1 MNVSPCSTI
10 TLDAIREHYDVLSP
24 FYHRFWGEHIHHGYW
39 ENGESLPEAQTKLIA
54 RLATFAAIPAGAHVF
69 DVGCGIGGSA
79 LWLARELGCSVLG
92 ITISSVQVAIATQR
106 AAEAGVADRVRFE
119 VRDANRLESVTER
132 FDAIWSVECT
142 EHLFDKPRFFQNCF
156 RLLRS
161 GGRLAVCNWLA
172 EPRSPAEVELVNG
185 VRQAMLCPSFGSM
198 TDHLTWLRTTG
209 FESIRTEDDTRRV
222 EKTWDR
228 ALEVLSRPEVAI
240 LVGMADGN
248 TRRFAESFP
257 KIREAYAS
265 GAMTY
270 GLFAARKARAEID
283 PLSARSI

>member
-1 MNVSPCSTI
+1 MNVSPWSTI

-24 FYHRFWGEHIHHGYW
+24 FYDRFWGEHIHHGYW
-39 ENGESLPEAQTKLIA
+39 DNGESLPEAQTKLIA
-54 RLATFAAIPAGAHVF
+54 RLAAFAAIPAGAHVL

-119 VRDANRLESVTER
+119 IRDANRLDAMTEQ
-132 FDAIWSVECT
+132 FAAIWSVECT

-156 RLLRS
+156 RLLRP

-172 EPRSPAEVELVNG
+172 EPRSLSQVELVNG

-198 TDHLTWLRTTG
+198 TDHLTWLRTAG
-209 FESIRTEDDTRRV
+209 FEAIHAEDDTRRV

-228 ALEVLSRPEVAI
+228 ALEVLRRPEVAI
-240 LVGMADGN
+240 LVRMADGN
-248 TRRFAESFP
+248 TRKFAEAFP
-257 KIREAYAS
+257 KIREAYAT
-265 GAMTY
+265 GAMAY
-270 GLFAARKARAEID
+270 GLFAARKAGPETDRVSGR
-283 PLSARSI
+283 SA